1 MLNFSAKMV
10 TVFLDTFAHMKKN
23 PSPDGHSNGV
33 RFPVND
39 LKKFLDSKVAF
50 YNQPAFVETDPI
62 FVPHRFSDKEDIE
75 ISAFLVA
82 TIAWGNRKSIVSNGL
97 RLMEMMDQRPGDFVR
112 NFTEAD
118 LAPME
123 TFVHRTFNST
133 DLLTFLYALRH
144 IYLEHGGMEPA
155 FSQGTLAGGSLRE
168 GIIHFRELFFQTPHL
183 PRTRKHVS
191 NPADGS
197 AAKRINM
204 FLRWMIR
211 NDGCGVDFGLW
222 KSFDPAQLFCP
233 LDVHSGRVARKL
245 GLLQRKQ
252 NDWKAVEEL
261 TANLRRLDPVDP
273 IRYDFALFGMGV
285 FEKQG

>member
-1 MLNFSAKMV
+1 MGGTGYPRK
-10 TVFLDTFAHMKKN
+10 
-23 PSPDGHSNGV
+23 
-33 RFPVND
+33 D
-39 LKKFLDSKVAF
+39 LKALLDSKVAY
-50 YNQPAFVETDPI
+50 YNQPAFVETDPV
-62 FVPHRFSDKEDIE
+62 FVPHQFSDKEDIE
-75 ISAFLVA
+75 IAGFLVA

-97 RLMEMMDQRPGDFVR
+97 RLMEMMDQRPANFVR
-112 NFTEAD
+112 NFSESD
-118 LAPME
+118 LQAME
-123 TFVHRTFNST
+123 SFVHRTFNST

-144 IYLEHGGMEPA
+144 IYLEHGGMEA
-155 FSQGTLAGGSLRE
+155 VFFKGTRAGGSLRE
-168 GIIHFRELFFQTPHL
+168 GIIHFRELFFETPHL

-222 KSFDPAQLFCP
+222 KSFSPAQLFCP

-245 GLLQRKQ
+245 GLLLRKQ

-261 TANLRRLDPVDP
+261 TANLRQFDTLDP
-273 IRYDFALFGMGV
+273 IKYDFALFGMGV